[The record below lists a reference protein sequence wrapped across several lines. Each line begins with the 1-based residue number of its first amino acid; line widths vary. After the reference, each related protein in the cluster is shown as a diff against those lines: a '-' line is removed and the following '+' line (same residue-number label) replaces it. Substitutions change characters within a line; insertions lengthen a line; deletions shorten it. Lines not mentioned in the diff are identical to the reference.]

1 MNTFSDRMTNF
12 AQEVLTRFADELP
25 EETFQ
30 HVSDIVLR
38 ELQYQQIQEKI
49 YVPLK
54 EFLDALQKNSE
65 TNDKI
70 IKRIDAMLAG
80 NVQQLQRDDKQMS
93 LLQDLKKEQE
103 SFADRVDEL
112 NKEVGTTLHSE
123 LLTNIKSECSEIV
136 QKISQKMENASVQ
149 YNKDNTSISNQI
161 GMLIEIHKKF
171 IEEFKSSDVS
181 QAIEKATT
189 KLENLQKESLDKVS
203 AHLESIPELIQS
215 EIMEAID
222 QQEILDSLKEQQN
235 FISSKFD
242 ERTEKDT
249 VPSLEESQ
257 MLLQPIQDAM
267 LDQSGQLENML
278 SSIQDSIAEL
288 QIQHAEVA
296 EESSA
301 TPQSTTS
308 SVEDIEGKIKNIFQP
323 LIDKLED
330 SLLENIRPK
339 DLDTMKKSLS
349 KIMETGFWRIEQ
361 LIEKNEPAA
370 ENSSGTKV
378 AKDSGDALKN
388 QLQAIEDLLKEKLAS
403 GGSKANNDD
412 IVAQLKENT
421 QEIVGHVFDDIKKHF
436 SPVEIDN
443 KLQAIEEKL
452 DKMSAIENKL
462 EKIQD
467 LDIMQEKLDNLND
480 ELMKSQQYYEKIQD
494 AIANVEN
501 KVLGLAIQIDKK
513 HESTEEKVTILCPH
527 CAKEVTGVPS
537 MEGQRVMCRHC
548 REEFTFPKP

>member
-80 NVQQLQRDDKQMS
+80 NVQQLQRDDKQMN
-93 LLQDLKKEQE
+93 LLQDLKKEQQ

-181 QAIEKATT
+181 QAIEKATA

-242 ERTEKDT
+242 ERPEKDT

-267 LDQSGQLENML
+267 LDQSGQFENML

-288 QIQHAEVA
+288 QIQHAQVA
-296 EESSA
+296 EESSV
-301 TPQSTTS
+301 TPQATTS
-308 SVEDIEGKIKNIFQP
+308 SSEEIEDKIKNIFQP

-361 LIEKNEPAA
+361 LIENNEPAA
-370 ENSSGTKV
+370 ESSAPK
-378 AKDSGDALKN
+378 ASRDSGDAIKN
-388 QLQAIEDLLKEKLAS
+388 QLQTIESLLKEKLANA
-403 GGSKANNDD
+403 GSETNNNDL
-412 IVAQLKENT
+412 VAQLKENT

-452 DKMSAIENKL
+452 DKMSVIEEKL
-462 EKIQD
+462 EKIQH
-467 LDIMQEKLDNLND
+467 LDTMQEKLDNLND
-480 ELMKSQQYYEKIQD
+480 ELMKSQQYYEKLQD
-494 AIANVEN
+494 AIGNVES
-501 KVLGLAIQIDKK
+501 KVLGLAIQLDKK
-513 HESTEEKVTILCPH
+513 QESTEEKVTILCPH

>member
-25 EETFQ
+25 EETFE

-54 EFLDALQKNSE
+54 EFLDALQKNSQ

-93 LLQDLKKEQE
+93 LLQDLKKEQQ

-112 NKEVGTTLHSE
+112 NEEVGTTLHNE
-123 LLTNIKSECSEIV
+123 LLSNIKSECSEIV

-149 YNKDNTSISNQI
+149 YNKDNTNISNQI
-161 GMLIEIHKKF
+161 GMLIEIHKTF

-181 QAIEKATT
+181 QAIEEATT
-189 KLENLQKESLDKVS
+189 KLENLQKDSLNKVS

-235 FISSKFD
+235 FISNKLE
-242 ERTEKDT
+242 ERVEKDT
-249 VPSLEESQ
+249 TPSLEESQ

-278 SSIQDSIAEL
+278 SNIQDSLAEL

-296 EESSA
+296 EESAAKPQSA
-301 TPQSTTS
+301 TAVS
-308 SVEDIEGKIKNIFQP
+308 SSEDIEDKIKNIFQP

-361 LIEKNEPAA
+361 LIENNDPGSAD
-370 ENSSGTKV
+370 STPQV
-378 AKDSGDALKN
+378 RKDSGDALKN
-388 QLQAIEDLLKEKLAS
+388 QLQTIENLLKEKLE
-403 GGSKANNDD
+403 GGNTETHSDGILAR
-412 IVAQLKENT
+412 LKENT
-421 QEIVGHVFDDIKKHF
+421 QEIVGHVFDDIKTHF
-436 SPVEIDN
+436 MSAEIDN
-443 KLQAIEEKL
+443 KLSSIDEKLNKMNVIEEKL
-452 DKMSAIENKL
+452 QKM
-462 EKIQD
+462 QD
-467 LDIMQEKLDNLND
+467 LDVMQEKLDKLQ
-480 ELMKSQQYYEKIQD
+480 E
-494 AIANVEN
+494 AISSVDN
-501 KVLGLAIQIDKK
+501 KVLELATQLDKQ
-513 HESTEEKVTILCPH
+513 ESSE
-527 CAKEVTGVPS
+527 
-537 MEGQRVMCRHC
+537 
-548 REEFTFPKP
+548 

>member
-80 NVQQLQRDDKQMS
+80 NVQQLQRDDKQMN
-93 LLQDLKKEQE
+93 LLQDLKKEQQ

-181 QAIEKATT
+181 QAIEKATA

-242 ERTEKDT
+242 ERPEKDT
-249 VPSLEESQ
+249 APSLEESQ

-267 LDQSGQLENML
+267 LDQSGQFENML

-288 QIQHAEVA
+288 QIQHAQVA
-296 EESSA
+296 EESSV
-301 TPQSTTS
+301 TPQATTS
-308 SVEDIEGKIKNIFQP
+308 SSEEIEDKIKNIFQP

-361 LIEKNEPAA
+361 LIENNEPAQ
-370 ENSSGTKV
+370 SSGPKV
-378 AKDSGDALKN
+378 SKDSGDTLKN
-388 QLQAIEDLLKEKLAS
+388 QLQNIENLLKEKLAS
-403 GGSKANNDD
+403 AGSAINNNDL
-412 IVAQLKENT
+412 VAQLKENT
-421 QEIVGHVFDDIKKHF
+421 QEIVGHVVDDIKKHF

-452 DKMSAIENKL
+452 DKMSVIEEKL
-462 EKIQD
+462 EKIQH
-467 LDIMQEKLDNLND
+467 LDTMQEKLDNLND
-480 ELMKSQQYYEKIQD
+480 ELMKSQQYYEKLQD
-494 AIANVEN
+494 AIGSVES
-501 KVLGLAIQIDKK
+501 KVLGLAIQLDKK
-513 HESTEEKVTILCPH
+513 QESTEEKVTILCPH